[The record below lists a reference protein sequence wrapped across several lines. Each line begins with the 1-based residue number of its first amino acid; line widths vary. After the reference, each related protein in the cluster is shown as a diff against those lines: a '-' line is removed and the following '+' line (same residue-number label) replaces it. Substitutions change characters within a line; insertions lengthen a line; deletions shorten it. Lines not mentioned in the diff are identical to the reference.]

1 MEAARD
7 TIRDAATIVL
17 VRDRTREPRI
27 LVGRRGSTAVFMPD
41 KFVFPGGAVDA
52 ADGRV
57 RLRATPTP
65 LCMTRLTL
73 QSAMPE
79 VGPLLACAVRE
90 LWEET
95 GIRLAEAPD
104 PAGRRQDLPEE
115 WVEFCA
121 DGMMPSARSLVF
133 FYRAITPPG
142 RTRRFDARFFYGDV
156 DEIPLAGDPDQL
168 DDTSGELLDL
178 QWVRLSDTGELDFP
192 FITRLV
198 ISRLLDV
205 LPCPGP
211 PPDIP
216 FRFQQDGIRKLTTL

>member
-1 MEAARD
+1 METASD

-17 VRDRTREPRI
+17 VRDREHQPRI
-27 LVGRRGSTAVFMPD
+27 LVGRRGSAAVFMPD

-52 ADGRV
+52 VDGQV
-57 RLRATPTP
+57 RLQATPAP

-104 PAGRRQDLPEE
+104 PDGQRQELPDE
-115 WVEFCA
+115 WAQFCA
-121 DGMMPSARSLVF
+121 DGLVPSARNLVF

-142 RTRRFDARFFYGDV
+142 RIRRFDARFFYGDV
-156 DEIPLAGDPDQL
+156 DRIPLAGDPDQL
-168 DDTSGELLDL
+168 DDASGELSDL
-178 QWVRLSDTGELDFP
+178 QWVRLGDTGELDFP
-192 FITRLV
+192 SITRLV
-198 ISRLLDV
+198 IARLLEV
-205 LPCPGP
+205 LPCTGP
-211 PPDIP
+211 PPGIP
-216 FRFQQDGIRKLTTL
+216 FRFQQGGIRKLTTL